1 MLFFQSS
8 LSTLARARN
17 KDSRFKKRGR
27 EGGREGDEIVVQE
40 SAEEEGRQG
49 LESSSKYH
57 APQQNHII
65 NSVSMCGYCT
75 VKHFYTQSSVL
86 YHCWLVRGGCQ
97 VFWPA
102 AGSDQ
107 CL

>member
-1 MLFFQSS
+1 M
-8 LSTLARARN
+8 
-17 KDSRFKKRGR
+17 
-27 EGGREGDEIVVQE
+27 VQE

-75 VKHFYTQSSVL
+75 VKHFLHTVKCLVPLLASSRRLSGVL
-86 YHCWLVRGGCQ
+86 ASCRIRPVPLTL
-97 VFWPA
+97 
-102 AGSDQ
+102 AGSSS
-107 CL
+107 